1 MRGIL
6 LDQHPAQIQFTQ
18 EFFEQ
23 SSLVVLAD
31 DVAGLAVAAR
41 LLRIRTPRPVLLNPA
56 KQGQSMPI
64 YRGQSALS
72 NLAHLQPQ
80 IS

>member
-1 MRGIL
+1 MQGIL

-23 SSLVVLAD
+23 GSLVVLSD
-31 DVAGLAVAAR
+31 DVAGLALAAK
-41 LLRIRTPRPVLLNPA
+41 LLRTRRTRPVLLNPA
-56 KQGQSMPI
+56 KHGQSMPI
-64 YRGQSALS
+64 YRGPNALS